1 MGQRVFFINV
11 ALIVSMHVN
20 TKRQKKSILLTLV
33 YKTKSFLN
41 SFPKVGT
48 FIDIILLLWNL
59 IAVCMTSTIN
69 LLFICL
75 IVSNKQ
81 KLGSICFWQ
90 THLSYVLLFVMLCW
104 FCVDQSNS
112 YIAVSPIFLLN
123 LQQLPHT

>member
-1 MGQRVFFINV
+1 MGQRVFFIDV

-20 TKRQKKSILLTLV
+20 TKSQKKSILWLWSI
-33 YKTKSFLN
+33 KPNHFLN